1 MTVLSQRMLKLK
13 EAAAYC
19 GLPMSRFRALCSVQ
33 PVVFTERL
41 QRWDRHDLDS
51 WIDSFKSGTFHDTD
65 AILARLG

>member
-1 MTVLSQRMLKLK
+1 MKGAFQRMLKLK

-51 WIDSFKSGTFHDTD
+51 WLDTFKSGTFHDTD

>member
-1 MTVLSQRMLKLK
+1 
-13 EAAAYC
+13 
-19 GLPMSRFRALCSVQ
+19 MSRFRALCSVQ

-51 WIDSFKSGTFHDTD
+51 WLDSFKSSAFHETD